1 LTVSTR
7 KQDLA
12 VSLMLINIILY
23 SYARKIAFCNA
34 ATDRLHPK
42 ISTWAMLVCSA
53 SFKFFEFFSFK
64 LLFFMFLNYF
74 DMVMLKIKKII
85 IHF

>member
-53 SFKFFEFFSFK
+53 SFKFFSFK

-74 DMVMLKIKKII
+74 DMVMLKIKK
-85 IHF
+85 